1 MAVGLNPNS
10 TINKNDDKIKAALQE
25 DYARVEIYYQT
36 LNLKT
41 IRQSPTI
48 SVCIKKDLLKIIN
61 QVINYHYIN
70 YVTV

>member
-1 MAVGLNPNS
+1 MAVGLNPDK

-41 IRQSPTI
+41 IKQSPTI
-48 SVCIKKDLLKIIN
+48 SVCIKKIC
-61 QVINYHYIN
+61 
-70 YVTV
+70 